1 MLRHGFLAA
10 CALALTACSNTTFK
24 YPEESP
30 VLQAPTKSIGGIEIP
45 DSAPV
50 RDSWT
55 TYFQVKDGAKVVGY
69 VMRYDA
75 PPVGAVVE
83 KRAPTGTLLVEN
95 AEFARI
101 GFVTHAGKAFRFRGA
116 DTEELGVAT
125 IEEHLPAYFG
135 KPGLRLE
142 PIGQ

>member
-30 VLQAPTKSIGGIEIP
+30 VVRAPTKSIAGIEIP
-45 DSAPV
+45 DAAPV
-50 RDSWT
+50 RDAWT

-69 VMRYDA
+69 VMRYDD
-75 PPVGAVVE
+75 PPVGAFVE
-83 KRAPTGTLLVEN
+83 GRAPTGTLLVEDSD
-95 AEFARI
+95 FTRI
-101 GFVTHAGKAFRFRGA
+101 GFVTNAGKAFRFRGK

-125 IEEHLPAYFG
+125 IEEHLPTYFG
-135 KPGLRLE
+135 KQGLRLE
-142 PIGQ
+142 PLAQ